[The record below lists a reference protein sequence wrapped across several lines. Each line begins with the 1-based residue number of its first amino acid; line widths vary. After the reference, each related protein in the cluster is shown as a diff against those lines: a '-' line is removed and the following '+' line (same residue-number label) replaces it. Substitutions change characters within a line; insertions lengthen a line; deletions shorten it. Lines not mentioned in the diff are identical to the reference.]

1 MSDHV
6 TRRRPGG
13 QNLVGQTIAENAT
26 LKRDRLHDSIPL
38 FSSLPNVGRGTIAA
52 SCTSAVTTSTITAT
66 FVHLT
71 LL

>member
-6 TRRRPGG
+6 TRVPRGG
-13 QNLVGQTIAENAT
+13 QNLVGQSQAENPT
-26 LKRDRLHDSIPL
+26 LKRDRLHGSALLSHSLHVGRDSI
-38 FSSLPNVGRGTIAA
+38 TA